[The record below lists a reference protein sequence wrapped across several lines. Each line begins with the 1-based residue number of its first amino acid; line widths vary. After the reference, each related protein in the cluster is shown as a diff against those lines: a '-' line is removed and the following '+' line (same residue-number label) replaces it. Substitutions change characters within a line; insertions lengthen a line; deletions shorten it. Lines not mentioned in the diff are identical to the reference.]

1 MCRIC
6 DHINAKNN
14 NSTGIH
20 KMLSSFDYR
29 GPSGQG
35 IYKYRN
41 VTLGH
46 LGTEGR
52 LYIKEGF
59 MQLITRLRAG

>member
-1 MCRIC
+1 
-6 DHINAKNN
+6 
-14 NSTGIH
+14 
-20 KMLSSFDYR
+20 MLFSFDYR

-46 LGTEGR
+46 R
-52 LYIKEGF
+52 RKALYIIDYKASSRIE
-59 MQLITRLRAG
+59 LPIRI

>member
-1 MCRIC
+1 
-6 DHINAKNN
+6 
-14 NSTGIH
+14 
-20 KMLSSFDYR
+20 MLSSFDYR

-52 LYIKEGF
+52 LYIIDYKASSRIE
-59 MQLITRLRAG
+59 LPIRS